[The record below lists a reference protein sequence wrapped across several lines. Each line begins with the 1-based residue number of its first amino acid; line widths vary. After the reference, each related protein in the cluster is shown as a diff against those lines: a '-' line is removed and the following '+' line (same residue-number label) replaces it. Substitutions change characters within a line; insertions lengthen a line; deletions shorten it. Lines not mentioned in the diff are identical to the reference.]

1 MINVEGIVLPN
12 KPLTNFQLIDA
23 VKKLKIKNF
32 RGVFVRDELPKKPRK
47 KECGIVNTGILAQ
60 MGFIGY
66 VGIKTETK
74 NTALTLT
81 LSLHL

>member
-23 VKKLKIKNF
+23 VKKLKTKNF
-32 RGVFVRDELPKKPRK
+32 RSVFVRDELPKKPRK
-47 KECGIVNTGILAQ
+47 KECGIVNPGIQAQ

-66 VGIKTETK
+66 VGTKTGTK